1 MQRSEKET
9 VVQDVTEIF
18 EKAKSVFV
26 TDYEGLTVE
35 KMSVLRRKCRAS
47 AVEYRVVK
55 NTLAKMAADKAGK
68 SEINPYFKGPSAI
81 AYSFEDASAPA
92 RIIKDFFKDHQKPK
106 VKFGLFEGQFYGPE
120 RLDEI
125 AALPSRN
132 ELIARVLG
140 GFNSP
145 IQGLVS
151 SLNGILSKLVRTL
164 DAVRDSRAK
173 TDQ

>member
-9 VVQDVTEIF
+9 VVQDVTDIF
-18 EKAKSVFV
+18 MKAKSVFV

-47 AVEYRVVK
+47 SVEYRVVK

-68 SEINPYFKGPSAI
+68 AEINPYFKGPSAI

-92 RIIKDFFKDHQKPK
+92 RIIKEFFKENQKPK
-106 VKFGLFEGQFYGPE
+106 VKFTLFEGQFYGPD

-140 GFNSP
+140 GFNAP
-145 IQGLVS
+145 IQGLAGALS
-151 SLNGILSKLVRTL
+151 GILSKLVRTL
-164 DAVRDSRAK
+164 DAVRESKTK

>member
-18 EKAKSVFV
+18 QKAKSVFV

-35 KMSVLRRKCRAS
+35 KMSVLRQKFRAS

-68 SEINPYFKGPSAI
+68 GEINAYFKGPSAI

-92 RIIKDFFKDHQKPK
+92 RIIKEFFKDNQKPK
-106 VKFGLFEGQFYGPE
+106 VKFTIFEGEFLGPE

-125 AALPSRN
+125 AALPSRTV
-132 ELIARVLG
+132 LIARVLG
-140 GFNSP
+140 GFNAP
-145 IQGLVS
+145 IQGLAGA
-151 SLNGILSKLVRTL
+151 LGGILSKLVRTV
-164 DAVRDSRAK
+164 DAVRESRAK